1 MEDKIE
7 KPANIQGGKVLI
19 LKIQRKNSQASGRIK
34 ITSYQQKSKNWW
46 KVIQFIWESIQ
57 FKLEALHEPQGE
69 AELGNFRI
77 RVKGVM
83 LK

>member
-7 KPANIQGGKVLI
+7 KPSNIQRKNVLI
-19 LKIQRKNSQASGRIK
+19 LKIQRKNSQASGRNK
-34 ITSYQQKSKNWW
+34 ITSYQQRNKNWW
-46 KVIQFIWESIQ
+46 RVIQFIRETIQ
-57 FKLEALHEPQGE
+57 FKLETLHKSQGA

-77 RVKGVM
+77 KVKGVM